1 MGNRRMT
8 SNCGKEGRKGKA
20 GSAGK
25 SAVEC
30 GHVHKVQKNR
40 TFLFGTFVLIILTI
54 SFSNRIH
61 NANSLLA

>member
-20 GSAGK
+20 GSAEK

-30 GHVHKVQKNR
+30 GHAHKVQKNR
-40 TFLFGTFVLIILTI
+40 PFLFATF
-54 SFSNRIH
+54 
-61 NANSLLA
+61 